1 MYNVKLYVCKVIC
14 KVCLCVY
21 RCLILQTSKLRHE
34 IIKQLV
40 QGGMVNLGLNLECR
54 LAGYKTNV
62 FHHHP
67 VNKRSFEMSYFE
79 MKN

>member
-1 MYNVKLYVCKVIC
+1 MYVKLYVKCACV
-14 KVCLCVY
+14 CVY
-21 RCLILQTSKLRHE
+21 ICLILQTSKLRHE

-54 LAGYKTNV
+54 LAGCKTNV